1 MNKELPT
8 DTITMDNVEKIYDFI
23 FAPYVKQLKLSFLE
37 IGVGRVVARL
47 DNSKDYQ
54 FVTGALSGQ
63 VLMSVIDTTMSIA
76 MNTSLKSQ
84 RGTLSQNNNFIRP
97 AFGDYFIIESV
108 VQRFGSTIAI
118 GETKVF
124 SENNKDDILCHATS
138 TFPLKYL

>member
-1 MNKELPT
+1 MCIR
-8 DTITMDNVEKIYDFI
+8 DSTITMDNVEKIYDLI

-138 TFPLKYL
+138 TFPLK

>member
-1 MNKELPT
+1 MEQKLPT
-8 DTITMDNVEKIYDFI
+8 DTITIENVEEIYDYI

-37 IGVGRVVARL
+37 IEEGRVVARL
-47 DNSKDYQ
+47 DNSKEYQ

-138 TFPLKYL
+138 TFPLK